1 MGVEQLPLKIA
12 PVTLTGRFV
21 RLEPLSEAH
30 FDALAK
36 YAYEPGIFRWYP
48 VQANTPDALR
58 AYIRSALDAQQAG
71 TALPFA
77 TVRLN
82 DEGGEVVGST
92 RFMNISAAD
101 GRVEIGSTWIGL
113 PHQRSVVNSEA
124 KLLMLRHAFETLGA
138 LRVELKTHE
147 KNEKS
152 RNAMERIGAQYE
164 GMHRNH
170 SLMHD
175 GTMRNTVWYSIID
188 TEWPAVKARLDAKIR

>member
-1 MGVEQLPLKIA
+1 MTIKLLPLNIA

-21 RLEPLSEAH
+21 RLEPLTEAH
-30 FDALAK
+30 FEALAK
-36 YAYEPGIFRWYP
+36 YAYEPGIFRWFP
-48 VQANTPDALR
+48 VQSHTPEALR
-58 AYIRSALDAQQAG
+58 ATIRGALDAQRAG

-77 TVRLN
+77 MVRLN
-82 DEGGEVVGST
+82 AEGGEVVGST

-101 GRVEIGSTWIGL
+101 GRMEIGATWIGL

-124 KLLMLRHAFETLGA
+124 KFLMLRHAFETLGA
-138 LRVELKTHE
+138 MRVELKTHE

-152 RNAMERIGAQYE
+152 RNAIVRLGAQYE

-188 TEWPAVKARLDAKIR
+188 EEWPAVKARLEAKIR

>member
-1 MGVEQLPLKIA
+1 MGIEHLPLKIA

-21 RLEPLSEAH
+21 RLEPLTEAH

-36 YAYEPGIFRWYP
+36 YAYEPGLFRWFP
-48 VQANTPDALR
+48 VQASTPEALR
-58 AYIRSALDAQQAG
+58 AGIRGALAAQAVG

-82 DEGGEVVGST
+82 AEGGEVVGST

-101 GRVEIGSTWIGL
+101 GRVEIGATWIGL
-113 PHQRSVVNSEA
+113 PHRRSVVNSEA
-124 KLLMLRHAFETLGA
+124 KFLMLRHAFETLGA
-138 LRVELKTHE
+138 MRVELKTHE
-147 KNEKS
+147 LNEKS
-152 RNAMERIGAQYE
+152 RRAIERIGAQYE

-175 GTMRNTVWYSIID
+175 GTMRNTVWYSIIER
-188 TEWPAVKARLDAKIR
+188 EWPAVKARLEAEIH

>member
-1 MGVEQLPLKIA
+1 VTVEQLPLKIA

-21 RLEPLSEAH
+21 RLEPLTEAH
-30 FDALAK
+30 FEALAK
-36 YAYEPGIFRWYP
+36 YAYEPGIFRWFP
-48 VQANTPDALR
+48 VQANTPEALR
-58 AYIRSALDAQQAG
+58 TNIRGALDAQKAG

-82 DEGGEVVGST
+82 DDGGAVVGST

-101 GRVEIGSTWIGL
+101 GRMEIGSTWIGL
-113 PHQRSVVNSEA
+113 PHQRSVVNTEA

-152 RNAMERIGAQYE
+152 RNAIVRLGAQYE

-170 SLMHD
+170 TLMHD
-175 GTMRNTVWYSIID
+175 GTMRNTAWYSIIE
-188 TEWPAVKARLDAKIR
+188 TEWPAVQARLEAKIR

>member
-1 MGVEQLPLKIA
+1 MGIDQLPLKIA

-21 RLEPLSEAH
+21 RLEPLAEAH
-30 FDALAK
+30 IERLAR
-36 YAYEPGIFRWYP
+36 YAFEPGMFRWFP
-48 VQANTPDALR
+48 VQANTREALGVNIR
-58 AYIRSALDAQQAG
+58 AALEAQKAG

-92 RFMNISAAD
+92 RFMNISVVD
-101 GRVEIGSTWIGL
+101 GRMEIGATWIGL

-147 KNEKS
+147 KNEQS
-152 RNAMERIGAQYE
+152 RRAIERLGAQYE

-170 SLMHD
+170 TLMHD

-188 TEWPAVKARLDAKIR
+188 SEWPAVKARLEAKIR

>member
-1 MGVEQLPLKIA
+1 MGVEHLPLKIA

-21 RLEPLSEAH
+21 RLEPLAVAH
-30 FDALAK
+30 FEALAK
-36 YAYEPGIFRWYP
+36 YAYEPGIFRWFP
-48 VQANTPDALR
+48 VQANTPEALR
-58 AYIRSALDAQQAG
+58 AWIHSALAAQQAG

-82 DEGGEVVGST
+82 DEGVEVVGST

-101 GRVEIGSTWIGL
+101 GRIEIGATWIGL
-113 PHQRSVVNSEA
+113 LHQRSVVNSEA
-124 KLLMLRHAFETLGA
+124 KFLMLRHAFETLGA

-152 RNAMERIGAQYE
+152 RNAIERLGGQYE

-175 GTMRNTVWYSIID
+175 GTMRNTVWYSILD
-188 TEWPAVKARLDAKIR
+188 TEWPAVKARLEAKIR